1 MICVTRLWQHQRC
14 TSSDSL
20 SFASEPVTTWLYCT
34 NCDLDH
40 DRSLGEEPLGD
51 HWVQVWLTCDHYRR
65 SSTDSCGLWTD
76 MSSLAL
82 KMVDESVS
90 VGNTNH
96 TSSASTSH
104 SAPNWQMSQVDV
116 SFSPVSAEPS
126 PPAGNREKQRKTCDD
141 WFVAAIS
148 SLTCC
153 LKVSRLFPTSHN
165 VTMRSRQVHLHSAIF
180 RHNPSEAI
188 SFIHSLLPPS
198 STPFESL
205 AWLSS
210 ISLKSPL
217 ISSESL
223 FYFISLIFSLWEC
236 DDSLAAV

>member
-1 MICVTRLWQHQRC
+1 MICVTRLWQHQWC
-14 TSSDSL
+14 TSSDSP
-20 SFASEPVTTWLYCT
+20 SPVNLWWVRFSCGWLYCT

-40 DRSLGEEPLGD
+40 GLGEEPLGD
-51 HWVQVWLTCDHYRR
+51 HWVQVWLSCDHFSRR
-65 SSTDSCGLWTD
+65 STDSCGLWTD

-82 KMVDESVS
+82 KTVDASVS

-126 PPAGNREKQRKTCDD
+126 PPARNREKQRKTCDD

-153 LKVSRLFPTSHN
+153 LKASRLFPTSHN
-165 VTMRSRQVHLHSAIF
+165 VTMRKQTSAFTFCHI
-180 RHNPSEAI
+180 PS
-188 SFIHSLLPPS
+188 
-198 STPFESL
+198 
-205 AWLSS
+205 
-210 ISLKSPL
+210 
-217 ISSESL
+217 
-223 FYFISLIFSLWEC
+223 
-236 DDSLAAV
+236 